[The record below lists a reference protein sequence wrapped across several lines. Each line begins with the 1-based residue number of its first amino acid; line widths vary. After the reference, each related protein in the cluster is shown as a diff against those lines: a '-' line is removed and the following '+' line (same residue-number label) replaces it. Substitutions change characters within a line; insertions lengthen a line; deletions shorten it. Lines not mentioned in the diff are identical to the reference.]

1 MAKHSI
7 ITEKLVST
15 VQKTANK
22 RPIDSELE
30 ANDRGGRTVGYHH
43 LALAAKDMQA
53 IHHFYEEVMQFE
65 LVKVEVGPS
74 PQGGWAKHFFY
85 RMEDDSKFIAFWEM
99 HDMPGV
105 TDDFETNLSKAA
117 GLPDHIN
124 HISFD
129 VHSKAELDERRQ
141 RWQAAGYDVME
152 IDHNWCHSIYTKD
165 PNDNLVEFCL
175 TTGRF
180 TEEDRT
186 YALAQL
192 STETPTFSKPP
203 ASVTNHAAND
213 EATKGG
219 RAEFA
224 SLGRR
229 DS

>member
-1 MAKHSI
+1 M
-7 ITEKLVST
+7 
-15 VQKTANK
+15 
-22 RPIDSELE
+22 
-30 ANDRGGRTVGYHH
+30 GYHH

-165 PNDNLVEFCL
+165 PNDNLVEFL
-175 TTGRF
+175 LD
-180 TEEDRT
+180 DR
-186 YALAQL
+186 ALYRRGPYVCAGSVVHRNTDL
-192 STETPTFSKPP
+192 LK
-203 ASVTNHAAND
+203 ASCQRD
-213 EATKGG
+213 ES
-219 RAEFA
+219 RCQ
-224 SLGRR
+224 
-229 DS
+229 